1 MKGACNMNHQFPTLF
16 SPYKIGNVEIKNRI
30 CKAPQTTGLSHMDGT
45 VSSRLVRCY
54 EDLAKGEVGMIIVE
68 YAFVDRDCSKSA
80 SNQLGIC
87 DDEYIVGLGWLADT
101 IKNNDCVPCIQIEH
115 CGRQRF
121 LGPPMKSASPNPWPL
136 MYERYGQAAIP
147 EELTIEEIHQLI
159 EDFGRA
165 ALRAKTAGFQVV
177 EIHGAHGYLITNFL
191 SPFTNQRKDWYGG
204 SRENRFRFLEQVFK
218 RCREYVGEDFPII
231 VRLSGTDYEPGG
243 MTIEDT
249 IYYAKRLE
257 ELGCA
262 AIDVSGGDHHQMIH
276 QVSPMQIP
284 RGHNVWAAEA
294 IKKEVNIP
302 VFATGSI
309 TQPQFA
315 EEILASG
322 KADFI
327 SMGRPLLADPY
338 WAKKAMEGHPED
350 ISPCIRCNEGCLD
363 RGNHLGKSIN
373 CTMNP
378 LLGFEDALAL
388 RPAEHPEKI
397 AVVGGGPAGMKAAD
411 AAALRGHQVSLF
423 EKRKLGGYLH
433 EASYPEF
440 KADIRDALNYLVT
453 QVRKHGVTI
462 VEKEA
467 KLEDLTD
474 FDAVIVAAGAS
485 PVGLKV
491 PGVDR
496 PNVTLAVDVL
506 CGEAEK
512 PSGKIVV
519 IGGGMI
525 GTETAVLFGQ
535 NPDNQVTIIEM
546 LPQIMKGCSD
556 SDRTVYGEMIREH
569 HIQVFTSSRVTEIT
583 DEGVVMEQNGRRRL
597 IPADHVFLATGMR
610 PNRDLYDSLKAQGR
624 RVYNVGDSLEPGKI
638 YDAIHTGYKAGWKI

>member
-1 MKGACNMNHQFPTLF
+1 MNPYFPTLF
-16 SPYKIGNVEIKNRI
+16 SPCKIGNVTIKNRI
-30 CKAPQTTGLSHMDGT
+30 CKAPQTTGLSHMDGS

-54 EDLAKGEVGMIIVE
+54 EDLAWGEVGMIIVE
-68 YAFVDRDCSKSA
+68 YAFVDRKYSKSA

-101 IKNNDCVPCIQIEH
+101 IKNLGSVPCIQIEH

-136 MYERYGQAAIP
+136 MYERYGRAAIP
-147 EELTIEEIHQLI
+147 EELTIDEIHQLV

-191 SPFTNQRKDWYGG
+191 SPFTNQRRDWYGG
-204 SRENRFRFLEQVFK
+204 SRENRFRFLEQVFT
-218 RCREYVGEDFPII
+218 RCKEYVGEDFPII

-243 MTIEDT
+243 MTIDDT
-249 IYYAKRLE
+249 IYYAQRLE
-257 ELGCA
+257 QLGCA

-276 QVSPMQIP
+276 QVTPMQLD

-294 IKKEVNIP
+294 IKKVVKIP

-309 TQPQFA
+309 TQPDFA

-338 WAKKAMEGHPED
+338 WAKKAQEGHPED

-378 LLGFEDALAL
+378 TLGFEDALAI
-388 RPAEHPEKI
+388 RPADKVRKV
-397 AVVGGGPAGMKAAD
+397 AVVGGGPAGLKAAD
-411 AAALRGHQVSLF
+411 TAALRGHEVTLF
-423 EKRKLGGYLH
+423 EKRALGGWLH
-433 EASYPEF
+433 EASYPDF
-440 KADIRDALNYLVT
+440 KADIRDALRYLVT
-453 QVRKHGVTI
+453 QVNKHGVTV

-467 KLEDLTD
+467 TAADLAG
-474 FDAVIVAAGAS
+474 FDAVIVAAGTTPA
-485 PVGLKV
+485 GLPV
-491 PGVDR
+491 PGADR
-496 PNVTLAVDVL
+496 PNVTLAVDALKEGGVRPT
-506 CGEAEK
+506 GQ
-512 PSGKIVV
+512 VV
-519 IGGGMI
+519 VVGGGLI
-525 GTETAVLFGQ
+525 GVETAVLFSRQ
-535 NPDNQVTIIEM
+535 PDTQVTILEM
-546 LPQIMKGCSD
+546 LPQIMNGCSD
-556 SDRTVYGEMIREH
+556 CDKIVYGGWIQENGV
-569 HIQVFTSSRVTEIT
+569 QVFTSSKVVSIGE
-583 DEGVVMEQNGRRRL
+583 EGVTFEQRSRRGTV
-597 IPADHVFLATGMR
+597 PADHVFLATGMK
-610 PNRDLYDSLKAQGR
+610 PNQALYEELLAQGVM
-624 RVYNVGDSLEPGKI
+624 VYNVGDSQAPGKI
-638 YDAIHTGYKAGWKI
+638 YDAVHSGYKAGLKV

>member
-1 MKGACNMNHQFPTLF
+1 MEKMFPVLL
-16 SPYKIGNVEIKNRI
+16 SPCKIGNVVIKNRV

-45 VSSRLVRCY
+45 VSSRLVRTY

-68 YAFVDRDCSKSA
+68 YAYVDRKFSKSA

-87 DDEYIVGLGWLADT
+87 DDEYMVGLGWLADM

-121 LGPPMKSASPNPWPL
+121 LGPPMASASPNPWPL
-136 MYERYGQAAIP
+136 MYERYGKAAIP
-147 EELTIEEIHQLI
+147 AELSIDDIHQLI
-159 EDFGRA
+159 EDFGQA
-165 ALRAKTAGFQVV
+165 ARRAKTAGFEVV

-218 RCREYVGEDFPII
+218 RCKELCGDDFPII
-231 VRLSGTDYEPGG
+231 VRLSGTDYEPDG

-276 QVSPMQIP
+276 QVTPMQLS

-309 TQPQFA
+309 TSPEFA
-315 EEILASG
+315 EEILEAG
-322 KADFI
+322 KADFV
-327 SMGRPLLADPY
+327 SLGRPLLADPY
-338 WAKKAMEGHPED
+338 WVKKAMEGRPED

-378 LLGFEDALAL
+378 TLCFEDALAIK
-388 RPAEHPEKI
+388 PAEVKKKV
-397 AVVGGGPAGMKAAD
+397 AVVGGGPAGLKAAD
-411 AAALRGHQVSLF
+411 TLALRGHDVTLF

-433 EASYPEF
+433 EASYPDF
-440 KADIRDALNYLVT
+440 KADIRDALKYLIT
-453 QVRKHGVTI
+453 QVEKRGINI

-467 KLEDLTD
+467 TFEDLRGY
-474 FDAVIVAAGAS
+474 DAVIYAAGTKPAMLNI
-485 PVGLKV
+485 PIDEKAKV
-491 PGVDR
+491 R
-496 PNVTLAVDVL
+496 IAVDTL
-506 CGEAEK
+506 NPAAK
-512 PSGKIVV
+512 APKGKIVV
-519 IGGGMI
+519 IGGGLI
-525 GTETAVLFGQ
+525 GIETAVNLSLTKG
-535 NPDNQVTIIEM
+535 NKVTVVEM
-546 LPQIMKGCSD
+546 LPRIMKDCSD
-556 SDRTVYGEMIREH
+556 CDQIVYTDMIKENDIKVMTNTRVVEIGKKEIIVEVGGRKQSIEADEVLIAVGMKPNTELLDKLIEAGMTVR
-569 HIQVFTSSRVTEIT
+569 
-583 DEGVVMEQNGRRRL
+583 
-597 IPADHVFLATGMR
+597 
-610 PNRDLYDSLKAQGR
+610 
-624 RVYNVGDSLEPGKI
+624 NVGDSIRPGKI
-638 YDAIHTGYKAGWKI
+638 YDAIHTGYKAALKI

>member
-1 MKGACNMNHQFPTLF
+1 MNKYFPTLF
-16 SPYKIGNVEIKNRI
+16 SPCKIGNVTIKNRI

-54 EDLAKGEVGMIIVE
+54 EDLARGEVGMVIVE
-68 YAFVDRDCSKSA
+68 YAFVDRKYSKSA

-101 IKNNDCVPCIQIEH
+101 LKNLDCVPCIQIEH

-147 EELTIEEIHQLI
+147 EELTIAEIHQLV

-204 SRENRFRFLEQVFK
+204 SRENRFRFLEQVFT
-218 RCREYVGEDFPII
+218 RCKEYVGPDFPII

-276 QVSPMQIP
+276 QVTPMQLS

-294 IKKEVNIP
+294 IKKAVSIP

-309 TQPQFA
+309 TQPDYA

-378 LLGFEDALAL
+378 TLGFEDALAI
-388 RPAEHPEKI
+388 RPASNPGEI
-397 AVVGGGPAGMKAAD
+397 AVVGGGPAGLKAAD
-411 AAALRGHQVSLF
+411 TAALRGHDVTLF
-423 EKRKLGGYLH
+423 EKRSLGGYLH

-440 KADIRDALNYLVT
+440 KADIRDALKYLVT
-453 QVRKHGVTI
+453 QVEKHHVHL

-467 KLEDLTD
+467 TLEDLKGY
-474 FDAVIVAAGAS
+474 DAVIVAAGTTPA
-485 PVGLKV
+485 GLPV
-491 PGVDR
+491 PGADR
-496 PNVTLAVDVL
+496 PNVTLALDALKPGGV
-506 CGEAEK
+506 K
-512 PSGKIVV
+512 PSGEITV
-519 IGGGMI
+519 IGGGLI
-525 GTETAVLFGQ
+525 GVETAVLFSGEPGCHV
-535 NPDNQVTIIEM
+535 NIVEM
-546 LPQIMKGCSD
+546 LPQIMNGCSD
-556 SDRTVYGEMIREH
+556 CDHIVYSDKIKENGITVY
-569 HIQVFTSSRVTEIT
+569 TSSRVTAIT
-583 DEGVVMEQNGRRRL
+583 DQGVEMEQGGRK
-597 IPADHVFLATGMR
+597 ITVPADHVFIATGMK
-610 PNRDLYDSLKAQGR
+610 PNRSLYQQLEDSGV
-624 RVYNVGDSLEPGKI
+624 RVFNVGDSLTPGKI
-638 YDAIHTGYKAGWKI
+638 YDAVHTGCKAGLKV

>member
-1 MKGACNMNHQFPTLF
+1 MNPYFPTLF
-16 SPYKIGNVEIKNRI
+16 SPCKIGNVTIKNRI
-30 CKAPQTTGLSHMDGT
+30 CKAPQTTGLSHMDGS

-54 EDLAKGEVGMIIVE
+54 EDLARGEVGMIIVE
-68 YAFVDRDCSKSA
+68 YAFVDRKYSKSA

-101 IKNNDCVPCIQIEH
+101 IKNLGSVPCIQIEH

-136 MYERYGQAAIP
+136 MYERYGRAAIP
-147 EELTIEEIHQLI
+147 EELTIDEIHQLV

-191 SPFTNQRKDWYGG
+191 SPFTNQRRDWYGG
-204 SRENRFRFLEQVFK
+204 SRENRFRFLEQVFT
-218 RCREYVGEDFPII
+218 RCKEYVGEDFPII

-243 MTIEDT
+243 MTIDDT
-249 IYYAKRLE
+249 IYYAQRLE
-257 ELGCA
+257 QLGCA

-276 QVSPMQIP
+276 QVTPMQLD

-294 IKKEVNIP
+294 IKKVVKIP

-309 TQPQFA
+309 TQPDFA

-338 WAKKAMEGHPED
+338 WAKKAQEGHPED

-378 LLGFEDALAL
+378 TLGFEDALAI
-388 RPAEHPEKI
+388 RPADKVRKV
-397 AVVGGGPAGMKAAD
+397 AVVGGGPAGLKAAD
-411 AAALRGHQVSLF
+411 TAALRGHEVTLF
-423 EKRKLGGYLH
+423 EKRALGGWLH
-433 EASYPEF
+433 EASYPDF
-440 KADIRDALNYLVT
+440 KADIRDALHYLVT
-453 QVRKHGVTI
+453 QVNKHGVTV

-467 KLEDLTD
+467 TAADLAG
-474 FDAVIVAAGAS
+474 FDAVIVATGTTPAGL
-485 PVGLKV
+485 PV
-491 PGVDR
+491 PGADR
-496 PNVTLAVDVL
+496 PNVTLAVDALKEGGVRPT
-506 CGEAEK
+506 GQV
-512 PSGKIVV
+512 VV
-519 IGGGMI
+519 IGGGLI
-525 GTETAVLFGQ
+525 GVETAVLFSRQ
-535 NPDNQVTIIEM
+535 PDTQVTILEM
-546 LPQIMKGCSD
+546 LPQIMNGCSD
-556 SDRTVYGEMIREH
+556 CDKIVYGGWIQENGV
-569 HIQVFTSSRVTEIT
+569 QVFTSSKVVSIGE
-583 DEGVVMEQNGRRRL
+583 EGVTFEQGSRRGTV
-597 IPADHVFLATGMR
+597 PADHVFLATGMK
-610 PNRDLYDSLKAQGR
+610 PNQALYEELLAQGVM
-624 RVYNVGDSLEPGKI
+624 VYNVGDSQAPGKI
-638 YDAIHTGYKAGWKI
+638 YDAVHSGYKAGLKV

>member
-1 MKGACNMNHQFPTLF
+1 MKNLYPTLF
-16 SPYKIGNVEIKNRI
+16 SPCKIGNVEIKNRI
-30 CKAPQTTGLSHMDGT
+30 CKAPQTTGFSHMDGT
-45 VSSRLVRCY
+45 VSSRLIRCY

-68 YAFVDRDCSKSA
+68 YAYVDNKYSKSA

-87 DDEYIVGLGWLADT
+87 DDEYMVGLGWLADT

-121 LGPPMKSASPNPWPL
+121 LGPPMKSASSNPWPL
-136 MYERYGQAAIP
+136 MYERYGKAAIP
-147 EELTIEEIHQLI
+147 EELTIDEIHQLV
-159 EDFGRA
+159 EDFGKA
-165 ALRAKTAGFQVV
+165 AWRAKTAGFQVV

-218 RCREYVGEDFPII
+218 RCKEYVGEDFPII
-231 VRLSGTDYEPGG
+231 VRLSGTDYEPDG

-276 QVSPMQIP
+276 QVSPMQTP
-284 RGHNVWAAEA
+284 RAHNVWAAEA
-294 IKKEVNIP
+294 IKKEVSIP

-309 TQPQFA
+309 TQPDYA

-338 WAKKAMEGHPED
+338 WAKKAMEGRAED

-378 LLGFEDALAL
+378 LLGFEDALAI
-388 RPAEHPEKI
+388 RPAETKKRI

-411 AAALRGHQVSLF
+411 TAALRGHEVTLF

-440 KADIRDALNYLVT
+440 KADIRDALKYLIT
-453 QVRKHGVTI
+453 QVEKHGVQ
-462 VEKEA
+462 VVNKEA
-467 KLEDLTD
+467 EAADLEG
-474 FDAVIVAAGAS
+474 FDAVIIAAGAS
-485 PVGLKV
+485 PAGLGV
-491 PGVDR
+491 PGTDR
-496 PNVTLAVDVL
+496 SNVTLAVDSL
-506 CGEAEK
+506 CEGAQK
-512 PSGKIVV
+512 LTGRIVV
-519 IGGGMI
+519 IGGGLI
-525 GTETAVLFGQ
+525 GTETAIQMSLD
-535 NPDNQVTIIEM
+535 PENQVTIVEM
-546 LPQIMKGCSD
+546 LPEIMNGCSD
-556 SDRTVYGEMIREH
+556 CDHIVYSDMIREKK
-569 HIQVFTSSRVTEIT
+569 IRVLTSARVMEIA
-583 DEGVVMEQNGRRRL
+583 DEGVAVEYKGRRQV
-597 IPADHVFLATGMR
+597 IPADHVLLATGMK
-610 PNRDLYDSLKAQGR
+610 PNRQLYEELKAKGVCVR
-624 RVYNVGDSLEPGKI
+624 NVGDSLQAGKI
-638 YDAIHTGYKAGWKI
+638 YDAIHTGYKAGLKI

>member
-1 MKGACNMNHQFPTLF
+1 MNPYFPTLF
-16 SPYKIGNVEIKNRI
+16 SPCKIGNVTIKNRI
-30 CKAPQTTGLSHMDGT
+30 CKAPQTTGLSHMDGS

-54 EDLAKGEVGMIIVE
+54 EDLARGEVGMIIVE
-68 YAFVDRDCSKSA
+68 YAFVDCKYSKSA

-101 IKNNDCVPCIQIEH
+101 IKNLGSVPCIQIEH

-136 MYERYGQAAIP
+136 MYERYGRAAIP
-147 EELTIEEIHQLI
+147 EELTIDEIHQLV

-191 SPFTNQRKDWYGG
+191 SPFTNQRRDWYGG
-204 SRENRFRFLEQVFK
+204 SRENRFRFLEQVFT
-218 RCREYVGEDFPII
+218 RCKEYVGEDFPII

-243 MTIEDT
+243 MTIDDT
-249 IYYAKRLE
+249 IYYAQRLE
-257 ELGCA
+257 QLGCA

-276 QVSPMQIP
+276 QVTPMQLD

-294 IKKEVNIP
+294 IKKVVKIP

-309 TQPQFA
+309 TQPDFA

-338 WAKKAMEGHPED
+338 WAKKAQEGHPED

-378 LLGFEDALAL
+378 TLGFEDALAI
-388 RPAEHPEKI
+388 RPADKVRKV
-397 AVVGGGPAGMKAAD
+397 AVVGGGPAGLKAAD
-411 AAALRGHQVSLF
+411 TAALRGHEVTLF
-423 EKRKLGGYLH
+423 EKRALGGWLH
-433 EASYPEF
+433 EASYPDF
-440 KADIRDALNYLVT
+440 KADIRDALRYLVT
-453 QVRKHGVTI
+453 QVNKHGVTV

-467 KLEDLTD
+467 TAADLAG
-474 FDAVIVAAGAS
+474 FDAVIVATGTTPAGL
-485 PVGLKV
+485 PV
-491 PGVDR
+491 PGADR
-496 PNVTLAVDVL
+496 PNVTLAVDALKEGGVRPT
-506 CGEAEK
+506 GQ
-512 PSGKIVV
+512 VV
-519 IGGGMI
+519 VVGGGLI
-525 GTETAVLFGQ
+525 GVETAVLFSRQ
-535 NPDNQVTIIEM
+535 PDTQVTILEM
-546 LPQIMKGCSD
+546 LPQIMNGCSD
-556 SDRTVYGEMIREH
+556 CDKIVYGGWIQENGV
-569 HIQVFTSSRVTEIT
+569 QVFTSSKVVSIGE
-583 DEGVVMEQNGRRRL
+583 EGVTFEQRSRRGTV
-597 IPADHVFLATGMR
+597 PADHVFLATGMK
-610 PNRDLYDSLKAQGR
+610 PNQALYEELLAQGVM
-624 RVYNVGDSLEPGKI
+624 VYNVGDSQAPGKI
-638 YDAIHTGYKAGWKI
+638 YDAVHSGYKAGLKV

>member
-1 MKGACNMNHQFPTLF
+1 MSNQFPTLF
-16 SPYKIGNVEIKNRI
+16 SPCKIGNVEIKNRI
-30 CKAPQTTGLSHMDGT
+30 CKAPQTTGLSHMDGS
-45 VSSRLVRCY
+45 VSERLVRCY

-68 YAFVDRDCSKSA
+68 YAYVDRKYSKSA

-87 DDEYIVGLGWLADT
+87 DDEFMVGLGWLADT

-121 LGPPMKSASPNPWPL
+121 LGPPMKSASSNPWPL

-147 EELTIEEIHQLI
+147 EELTIEEIHQLV
-159 EDFGRA
+159 EDFGKA
-165 ALRAKTAGFQVV
+165 AWRAKTAGFEVV

-191 SPFTNQRKDWYGG
+191 SPFTNQRTDWYGG

-218 RCREYVGEDFPII
+218 RCKEYVGEDFPII
-231 VRLSGTDYEPGG
+231 VRLSGTDYEPDG

-276 QVSPMQIP
+276 QVTPMQLSK
-284 RGHNVWAAEA
+284 GHNVWAAEA

-309 TQPQFA
+309 TLPEYA

-338 WAKKAMEGHPED
+338 WAKKAMEGRPED
-350 ISPCIRCNEGCLD
+350 IAPCIRCNEGCLD

-378 LLGFEDALAL
+378 TLCFEDALAI
-388 RPAEHPEKI
+388 RPAKEPKRV
-397 AVVGGGPAGMKAAD
+397 AVVGGGPAGLKAAD
-411 AAALRGHQVSLF
+411 TAALCGHEVTLF

-440 KADIRDALNYLVT
+440 KADIRNALNYLIT
-453 QVRKHGVTI
+453 QVKKREIPVI
-462 VEKEA
+462 EKEA
-467 KLEDLTD
+467 TADDLEA
-474 FDAVIVAAGAS
+474 FDAVIIAS
-485 PVGLKV
+485 GTTP
-491 PGVDR
+491 
-496 PNVTLAVDVL
+496 VTLSIPGADRSNVITAVDML
-506 CGEAEK
+506 NGEAEK
-512 PSGKIVV
+512 LTGNMVV
-519 IGGGMI
+519 IGGGLI
-525 GTETAVLFGQ
+525 GTETAVLYGLEAG
-535 NPDNQVTIIEM
+535 NHVTILEM
-546 LPQIMKGCSD
+546 LPEIMRGCSD
-556 SDRTVYGEMIREH
+556 CDKIVYSSMIKENS
-569 HIQVFTSSRVTEIT
+569 IDVMTSARVIEIN
-583 DEGVVMEQNGRRRL
+583 DQGVVAEVKGCKKI
-597 IPADHVFLATGMR
+597 IPADYVLVAAGMKS
-610 PNRDLYDSLKAQGR
+610 NNKLYEVLKKSGK
-624 RVYNVGDSLEPGKI
+624 RVYNVGDSLKAGKI
-638 YDAIHTGYKAGWKI
+638 YDAIHTGYKAALKI

>member
-1 MKGACNMNHQFPTLF
+1 MNPYFPTLF
-16 SPYKIGNVEIKNRI
+16 SPCKIGNVTIKNRI

-54 EDLAKGEVGMIIVE
+54 EDLARGEVGMVIVE
-68 YAFVDRDCSKSA
+68 YAYVDRKCSKSA

-101 IKNNDCVPCIQIEH
+101 LKNLDCVPCIQIEH

-136 MYERYGQAAIP
+136 MYERYGRAAIP
-147 EELTIEEIHQLI
+147 EELTIDEIHQLV

-191 SPFTNQRKDWYGG
+191 SPFTNQRRDWYGG

-218 RCREYVGEDFPII
+218 RCKEYVGEDFPII

-249 IYYAKRLE
+249 VYYAQRLE
-257 ELGCA
+257 ALGCA

-276 QVSPMQIP
+276 QVTPMQLS

-294 IKKEVNIP
+294 VKKAVGIP

-309 TQPQFA
+309 TQPDYA

-338 WAKKAMEGHPED
+338 WAKKAMEGRPED

-378 LLGFEDALAL
+378 TLGFEDALAI
-388 RPAEHPEKI
+388 RPAEVKRRV
-397 AVVGGGPAGMKAAD
+397 AVVGGGPAGLKAAD
-411 AAALRGHQVSLF
+411 TAALRGHQVTLF
-423 EKRKLGGYLH
+423 EKRALGGYLH
-433 EASYPEF
+433 EASFPEF
-440 KADIRDALNYLVT
+440 KADIRDALKYLVT
-453 QVRKHGVTI
+453 QVNKHGVE
-462 VEKEA
+462 VVAKEA
-467 KLEDLTD
+467 ALEDLAG
-474 FDAVIVAAGAS
+474 FDAVIVATGCTPAGL
-485 PVGLKV
+485 PV
-491 PGVDR
+491 PGADG
-496 PNVTLAVDVL
+496 PNVTLAVDAL
-506 CGEAEK
+506 K
-512 PSGKIVV
+512 PDGIRPKGNIVV
-519 IGGGMI
+519 IGGGLI
-525 GTETAVLFGQ
+525 GVETAVQFSLEPE
-535 NPDNQVTIIEM
+535 NRVTVIEM
-546 LPQIMKGCSD
+546 LPQIMNGCSD
-556 SDRTVYGEMIREH
+556 CDHIVYGDMIREKQ
-569 HIQVFTSSRVTEIT
+569 IQVFTFSRVTGIT
-583 DEGVVMEQNGRRRL
+583 REGVAFEHQGRKQL
-597 IPADHVFLATGMR
+597 AMADHVFLATGMKPDR
-610 PNRDLYDSLKAQGR
+610 GLYEQLLAQGV
-624 RVYNVGDSLEPGKI
+624 RVYNVGDSQTPGKI
-638 YDAIHTGYKAGWKI
+638 YDAIHSGYKAGLKV

>member
-1 MKGACNMNHQFPTLF
+1 MNPYYPTLF
-16 SPYKIGNVEIKNRI
+16 SPCKIGNVVIKNRI

-54 EDLAKGEVGMIIVE
+54 EDLARGEVGMIIVE
-68 YAFVDRDCSKSA
+68 YAYVDRKCSKSA

-101 IKNNDCVPCIQIEH
+101 IKNLDCVPCIQIEH

-121 LGPPMKSASPNPWPL
+121 LGPPMKSASSNPWPL
-136 MYERYGQAAIP
+136 MYERYGKAAIP
-147 EELTIEEIHQLI
+147 EELTIEEIDQLV
-159 EDFGRA
+159 EDFGKA
-165 ALRAKTAGFQVV
+165 AWRAKTAGFQVV

-191 SPFTNQRKDWYGG
+191 SPFTNQRRDWYGG

-218 RCREYVGEDFPII
+218 RCKEYVGEDFPII

-276 QVSPMQIP
+276 QVTPMQLS

-294 IKKEVNIP
+294 IKKEVGIP

-309 TQPQFA
+309 TQPDYA

-338 WAKKAMEGHPED
+338 WAKKAMEGHAED

-378 LLGFEDALAL
+378 TLGFEDALAIRPAAAGTTPAGLRVPGADRPEVSIAVDAL
-388 RPAEHPEKI
+388 RPD
-397 AVVGGGPAGMKAAD
+397 G
-411 AAALRGHQVSLF
+411 
-423 EKRKLGGYLH
+423 
-433 EASYPEF
+433 
-440 KADIRDALNYLVT
+440 IRPT
-453 QVRKHGVTI
+453 
-462 VEKEA
+462 
-467 KLEDLTD
+467 
-474 FDAVIVAAGAS
+474 
-485 PVGLKV
+485 
-491 PGVDR
+491 
-496 PNVTLAVDVL
+496 
-506 CGEAEK
+506 GE
-512 PSGKIVV
+512 IVV
-519 IGGGMI
+519 IGGGLI
-525 GTETAVLFGQ
+525 GVETAIQFSRTEG
-535 NPDNQVTIIEM
+535 NHVTIIEM
-546 LPQIMKGCSD
+546 LPRIMNGCSD
-556 SDRTVYGEMIREH
+556 CDHIVYTDWIREKN
-569 HIQVFTSSRVTEIT
+569 IRVCTCARVTEIGE
-583 DEGVVMEQNGRRRL
+583 EGVTFEAGGRRQTV
-597 IPADHVFLATGMR
+597 PADHVFLATGMK
-610 PNRDLYDSLKAQGR
+610 PCGGLYEQLCAEGVKA
-624 RVYNVGDSLEPGKI
+624 YIVGDCQTPGKI
-638 YDAIHTGYKAGWKI
+638 YDAIHSGYKAGLKV

>member
-1 MKGACNMNHQFPTLF
+1 MNPYFPTLF
-16 SPYKIGNVEIKNRI
+16 SPCKIGNVTIKNRI
-30 CKAPQTTGLSHMDGT
+30 CKAPQTTGLSHMDGS

-54 EDLAKGEVGMIIVE
+54 EDLAWGEVGMIIVE
-68 YAFVDRDCSKSA
+68 YAFVDRKYSKSA

-101 IKNNDCVPCIQIEH
+101 IKNLGSVPCIQIEH

-136 MYERYGQAAIP
+136 MYERYGRAAIP
-147 EELTIEEIHQLI
+147 EELTIDEIHQLV

-191 SPFTNQRKDWYGG
+191 SPFTNQRRDWYGG
-204 SRENRFRFLEQVFK
+204 SRENRFRFLEQVFT
-218 RCREYVGEDFPII
+218 RCKEYVGEDFPII

-243 MTIEDT
+243 MTIDDT
-249 IYYAKRLE
+249 IYYAQRLE
-257 ELGCA
+257 QLGCA

-276 QVSPMQIP
+276 QVTPMQLD

-294 IKKEVNIP
+294 IKKVVKIP

-309 TQPQFA
+309 TQPDFA

-338 WAKKAMEGHPED
+338 WAKKAQEGHPED

-378 LLGFEDALAL
+378 TLGFEDALAI
-388 RPAEHPEKI
+388 RPADKVRKV
-397 AVVGGGPAGMKAAD
+397 AVVGGGPAGLKAAD
-411 AAALRGHQVSLF
+411 TAALRGHEVTLF
-423 EKRKLGGYLH
+423 EKRALGGWLH
-433 EASYPEF
+433 EASYPDF
-440 KADIRDALNYLVT
+440 KADIRDALRYLVT
-453 QVRKHGVTI
+453 QVNKHGVTV

-467 KLEDLTD
+467 TAADLAG
-474 FDAVIVAAGAS
+474 FDAVIVATGTTPAGL
-485 PVGLKV
+485 PV
-491 PGVDR
+491 PGADR
-496 PNVTLAVDVL
+496 PNVTLAVDALKEGGVRPT
-506 CGEAEK
+506 GQ
-512 PSGKIVV
+512 VV
-519 IGGGMI
+519 VVGGGLI
-525 GTETAVLFGQ
+525 GVETAVLFSRQ
-535 NPDNQVTIIEM
+535 PDTQVTILEM
-546 LPQIMKGCSD
+546 LPQIMNGCSD
-556 SDRTVYGEMIREH
+556 CDKIVYGGWIQENGV
-569 HIQVFTSSRVTEIT
+569 QVFTSSKVVSIGE
-583 DEGVVMEQNGRRRL
+583 EGVTFEQRSRRGTV
-597 IPADHVFLATGMR
+597 PADHVFLATGMK
-610 PNRDLYDSLKAQGR
+610 PNQALYEELLAQGVM
-624 RVYNVGDSLEPGKI
+624 VYNVGDSQAPGKI
-638 YDAIHTGYKAGWKI
+638 YDAVHSGYKAGLKV

>member
-1 MKGACNMNHQFPTLF
+1 MNPYFPTLF
-16 SPYKIGNVEIKNRI
+16 SPCKIGNVTIKNRI
-30 CKAPQTTGLSHMDGT
+30 CKAPQTTGLSHMDGS

-54 EDLAKGEVGMIIVE
+54 EDLARGEVGMIIVE
-68 YAFVDRDCSKSA
+68 YAFVDRKYSKSA

-101 IKNNDCVPCIQIEH
+101 IKNLGSVPCIQIEH

-136 MYERYGQAAIP
+136 MYERYGRAAIP
-147 EELTIEEIHQLI
+147 EELTIDEIHQLV

-191 SPFTNQRKDWYGG
+191 SPFTNQRRDWYGG
-204 SRENRFRFLEQVFK
+204 SRENRFRFLEQVFT
-218 RCREYVGEDFPII
+218 RCKEYVGENFPII

-243 MTIEDT
+243 MTIDDT
-249 IYYAKRLE
+249 IYYAQRLE
-257 ELGCA
+257 QLGCA

-276 QVSPMQIP
+276 QVTPMQLD

-294 IKKEVNIP
+294 IKKVVKIP

-309 TQPQFA
+309 TQPDFA

-338 WAKKAMEGHPED
+338 WAKKAQEGHPED

-378 LLGFEDALAL
+378 TLGFEDALAI
-388 RPAEHPEKI
+388 RPADKVRKV
-397 AVVGGGPAGMKAAD
+397 AVVGGGPAGLKAAD
-411 AAALRGHQVSLF
+411 TAALRGHEVTLF
-423 EKRKLGGYLH
+423 EKRALGGWLH
-433 EASYPEF
+433 EASYPDF
-440 KADIRDALNYLVT
+440 KADIRDALHYLVT
-453 QVRKHGVTI
+453 QVNKHGVTV

-467 KLEDLTD
+467 TAADLAG
-474 FDAVIVAAGAS
+474 FDAVIVATGTTPAGL
-485 PVGLKV
+485 PV
-491 PGVDR
+491 PGADR
-496 PNVTLAVDVL
+496 PNVTLAVDALKEGGVRPT
-506 CGEAEK
+506 GQV
-512 PSGKIVV
+512 VV
-519 IGGGMI
+519 IGGGLI
-525 GTETAVLFGQ
+525 GVETAVLFSRQ
-535 NPDNQVTIIEM
+535 PDTQVTILEM
-546 LPQIMKGCSD
+546 LPQIMNGCSD
-556 SDRTVYGEMIREH
+556 CDKIVYGGWIQENGV
-569 HIQVFTSSRVTEIT
+569 QVFTSSKVVSIGE
-583 DEGVVMEQNGRRRL
+583 EGVTFEQRSRRGTV
-597 IPADHVFLATGMR
+597 PADHVFLATGMK
-610 PNRDLYDSLKAQGR
+610 PNQALYEELLAQGVM
-624 RVYNVGDSLEPGKI
+624 VYNVGDSQAPGKI
-638 YDAIHTGYKAGWKI
+638 YDAVHSGYKAGLKV

>member
-1 MKGACNMNHQFPTLF
+1 MKCSYPTLF
-16 SPYKIGNVEIKNRI
+16 SPCKIGNVEIKNRI
-30 CKAPQTTGLSHMDGT
+30 CKAPQTTGFSHMDGT
-45 VSSRLVRCY
+45 VSSRLIRCY

-68 YAFVDRDCSKSA
+68 YAYVDNKYSKSA

-87 DDEYIVGLGWLADT
+87 DDEYMVGLGWLADT

-121 LGPPMKSASPNPWPL
+121 LGPPMKSASANPWPL

-147 EELTIEEIHQLI
+147 EELTIEEIHQLV
-159 EDFGRA
+159 EDFGKA
-165 ALRAKTAGFQVV
+165 AWRAKTAGFQVV

-218 RCREYVGEDFPII
+218 RCKEYVGEDFPII

-243 MTIEDT
+243 MTIDDT

-276 QVSPMQIP
+276 QVTPMQIP

-294 IKKEVNIP
+294 IKKEVSIP

-309 TQPQFA
+309 TQPDYA

-338 WAKKAMEGHPED
+338 WAKKAMEGRAED

-378 LLGFEDALAL
+378 LLGFEDALAI
-388 RPAEHPEKI
+388 RPAETKKRV

-411 AAALRGHQVSLF
+411 TAALRGHEVTLF

-440 KADIRDALNYLVT
+440 KADIRDALAYLIT
-453 QVRKHGVTI
+453 QVEKHGVEI
-462 VEKEA
+462 VKKEA
-467 KLEDLTD
+467 TAADLEG
-474 FDAVIVAAGAS
+474 FDAVIIAAGAS
-485 PVGLKV
+485 PAGLGV
-491 PGVDR
+491 PGADR
-496 PNVTLAVDVL
+496 SSVTLAVDSL
-506 CGEAEK
+506 TEDAQKLTGR
-512 PSGKIVV
+512 IVV
-519 IGGGMI
+519 IGGGLI
-525 GTETAVLFGQ
+525 GTEAAIQMSLD
-535 NPDNQVTIIEM
+535 PENQVTIVEM
-546 LPQIMKGCSD
+546 LPEIMNGCSD
-556 SDRTVYGEMIREH
+556 CDHIVYSHMIREKR
-569 HIQVFTSSRVTEIT
+569 IQVLTSARVLEIG
-583 DEGVVMEQNGRRRL
+583 DDGVTAEWKGRRQV
-597 IPADHVFLATGMR
+597 IPADHVLLATGMK
-610 PNRDLYDSLKAQGR
+610 PNRQLYEELKEKGVCVR
-624 RVYNVGDSLEPGKI
+624 NVGDSLQPGKI
-638 YDAIHTGYKAGWKI
+638 YDAIHTGYKAGLKI

>member
-1 MKGACNMNHQFPTLF
+1 MNHQFPTLF

-474 FDAVIVAAGAS
+474 FDAVIVAVGAS
-485 PVGLKV
+485 PVGLEV

-624 RVYNVGDSLEPGKI
+624 RVYNVGDSLELGKI

>member
-1 MKGACNMNHQFPTLF
+1 MNPYFPTLF
-16 SPYKIGNVEIKNRI
+16 SPCKIGNVTIKNRI
-30 CKAPQTTGLSHMDGT
+30 CKAPQTTGLSHMDGS

-54 EDLAKGEVGMIIVE
+54 EDLARGEVGMIIVE
-68 YAFVDRDCSKSA
+68 YAFVDRKYSKSA

-101 IKNNDCVPCIQIEH
+101 IKNLGSVPCIQIEH

-136 MYERYGQAAIP
+136 MYERYGRAAIP
-147 EELTIEEIHQLI
+147 EELTIDEIHQLV

-191 SPFTNQRKDWYGG
+191 SPFTNQRRDWYGG
-204 SRENRFRFLEQVFK
+204 SRENRFRFLEQVFT
-218 RCREYVGEDFPII
+218 RCKEYVGENFPII

-243 MTIEDT
+243 MTIDDT
-249 IYYAKRLE
+249 IYYAQRLE
-257 ELGCA
+257 QLGCA

-276 QVSPMQIP
+276 QVTPMQLD

-294 IKKEVNIP
+294 IKKVVKIP

-309 TQPQFA
+309 TQPDFA

-338 WAKKAMEGHPED
+338 WAKKAQEGHPED

-378 LLGFEDALAL
+378 TLGFEDALAI
-388 RPAEHPEKI
+388 RPADKVRKV
-397 AVVGGGPAGMKAAD
+397 AVVGGGPAGLKAAD
-411 AAALRGHQVSLF
+411 TAALRGHEVTLF
-423 EKRKLGGYLH
+423 EKRALGGWLH
-433 EASYPEF
+433 EASYPDF
-440 KADIRDALNYLVT
+440 KADIRDALHYLVT
-453 QVRKHGVTI
+453 QVNKHGVTV

-467 KLEDLTD
+467 TAADLAG
-474 FDAVIVAAGAS
+474 FDAVIVATGTTPAGL
-485 PVGLKV
+485 PV
-491 PGVDR
+491 PGADR
-496 PNVTLAVDVL
+496 PNVTLAVDALKEGGVRPT
-506 CGEAEK
+506 GQV
-512 PSGKIVV
+512 VV
-519 IGGGMI
+519 IGGGLI
-525 GTETAVLFGQ
+525 GVETAVLFSRQ
-535 NPDNQVTIIEM
+535 PDTQVTILEM
-546 LPQIMKGCSD
+546 LPQIMNGCSD
-556 SDRTVYGEMIREH
+556 CDKIVYGGWIQENGV
-569 HIQVFTSSRVTEIT
+569 QVFTSSKVVSIGE
-583 DEGVVMEQNGRRRL
+583 EGVTFEQGSRRGTV
-597 IPADHVFLATGMR
+597 PADHVFLATGMK
-610 PNRDLYDSLKAQGR
+610 PNQALYEELLAQGVM
-624 RVYNVGDSLEPGKI
+624 VYNVGDSQAPGKI
-638 YDAIHTGYKAGWKI
+638 YDAVHSGYKAGLKV